1 MKLSKKITK
10 TLILSGA
17 TALAFGAVAAG
28 TTYALFTSNAENEIV
43 VTSGKVSVTST
54 IEVKEKYRPA
64 SISQSEGNEIVD
76 STNIADSSDLEV
88 GVEGNSVK
96 IAKMLPG
103 DKVTLTVTPKNNSN
117 VKIKYRETYSFV
129 GDATS
134 DLKITGDENM
144 VKLWTELGVGEDI
157 EAYEI
162 VVELPT
168 TATTEIEETTIKL
181 GIEAVQGNAQVVDEV
196 VKTQDELQA
205 AIDAL
210 KTSTDKNLVVT
221 LSEDLS
227 LTSPLEVNGNVTIY
241 GTTKEDG
248 SKTKIT
254 APSDGAE
261 NQRSITVNDN
271 TDPVS
276 LTLVGIDVEG
286 PTTGSYT
293 RGITLGG
300 NKDLTLIMDDC
311 SISTNYYALNL
322 ASGNE
327 KANIH
332 IRNSTLKGWAA
343 VNVWSPNTETKAVFE
358 NCVLIGDSI
367 SKEGFPTISLYDCD
381 NSELTFKG
389 CTIKANELGNSTDE
403 PFQLFFYSDA
413 KNSKATFSDCSFY
426 KTYAD
431 IGEIKLSSSEAAS
444 DWMYASESSSKTIV
458 DGVSY
463 SYEE

>member
-1 MKLSKKITK
+1 MKLTKKITK

-28 TTYALFTSNAENEIV
+28 TTYALFTSNAESEVV
-43 VTSGKVSVTST
+43 VTSGKVSVTSE
-54 IEVKEKYRPA
+54 IKVKEKYRPA
-64 SISQSEGNEIVD
+64 LISQEEGNEIVE
-76 STNIADSSDLEV
+76 SSNIAETSDLEV
-88 GVEGNSVK
+88 SVENNNVK

-103 DKVTLTVTPKNNSN
+103 DKVTLTVTPKNESN
-117 VKIKYRETYSFV
+117 VKIKYRETYSFI
-129 GDATS
+129 GDVAS
-134 DLKITGDENM
+134 DLKITGDEKM
-144 VKLWTELGVGEDI
+144 VKLWTELGVGEAI
-157 EAYEI
+157 EAYDI

-168 TATTEIEETTIKL
+168 TAVGEIEETTIKL

-196 VKTQDELQA
+196 VKTEKELQD

-210 KTSTDKNLVVT
+210 KTSTDKNLSVT
-221 LSEDLS
+221 LSEDLA
-227 LTSPLEVNGNVTIY
+227 LTAPLEVNGNVTIY

-286 PTTGSYT
+286 PATGSYT
-293 RGITLGG
+293 RGLTLGG

-327 KANIH
+327 EANIY

-343 VNVWSPNTETKAVFE
+343 VNVWSPNNISKAVFE
-358 NCVLIGDSI
+358 NCTLIGDSI
-367 SKEGFPTISLYDCD
+367 SREVFPTISLYECD
-381 NSELTFKG
+381 NSEFTFKG
-389 CTIKANELGNSTDE
+389 CTIKANELGTSKDDIK
-403 PFQLFFYSDA
+403 QLFFYSDA
-413 KNSKATFSDCSFY
+413 KNSKVTFSDCSFY
-426 KTYAD
+426 KTFTD
-431 IGEIKLSSSEAAS
+431 IGEIQLSGSEAAS
-444 DWMYASESSSKTIV
+444 LMYASESSSTTII

-463 SYEE
+463 VYED